1 MCWRTVAVVRHCVLS
16 PSPTSIELQRS
27 SPPAIIYRHTI
38 AAAAVLW
45 SRLTHTHTHQCN
57 TNHQTIAG
65 LPRLPQLFLAA
76 TALVL
81 RATGTEEVEF
91 RRVQARFVALCRQVR
106 FKPPPTREQGLLA
119 CHTLGAI
126 RLLANKQTADKVTI
140 DVPWS
145 CHLISS
151 HDRCFSSLCCTH
163 THTHTRI
170 NQREPVVAT
179 NVQLDDIPFA
189 LRTDSQLHEIFN
201 A

>member
-1 MCWRTVAVVRHCVLS
+1 M
-16 PSPTSIELQRS
+16 
-27 SPPAIIYRHTI
+27 
-38 AAAAVLW
+38 
-45 SRLTHTHTHQCN
+45 
-57 TNHQTIAG
+57 
-65 LPRLPQLFLAA
+65 
-76 TALVL
+76 L

-140 DVPWS
+140 DVLWS

-163 THTHTRI
+163 THILI